1 MEFTFCNEISK
12 SRIQMCAS
20 ALDKEYADKQRLCF
34 ILTDYC
40 HCHIIV
46 SIDLSSQLKTA
57 QLLLISPSAVWG
69 QEFIQLDY
77 SVIQIHTSSLLGSTQ
92 KQKDKWFGIVGI
104 PPTWEL
110 FIAVNINLPWLPN
123 TPFSMIC
130 QNSELYVFDYISV
143 YKFAVDTRLT

>member
-1 MEFTFCNEISK
+1 
-12 SRIQMCAS
+12 MCAS

-69 QEFIQLDY
+69 
-77 SVIQIHTSSLLGSTQ
+77 
-92 KQKDKWFGIVGI
+92 
-104 PPTWEL
+104 
-110 FIAVNINLPWLPN
+110 
-123 TPFSMIC
+123 
-130 QNSELYVFDYISV
+130 
-143 YKFAVDTRLT
+143 